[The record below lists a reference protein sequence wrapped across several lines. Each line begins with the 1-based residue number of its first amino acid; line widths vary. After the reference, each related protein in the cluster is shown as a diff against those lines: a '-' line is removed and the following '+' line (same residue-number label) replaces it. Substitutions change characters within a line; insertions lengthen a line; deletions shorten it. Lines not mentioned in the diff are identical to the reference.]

1 MEVSLGKGNKIIINE
16 NINIQITIENDT
28 ITKTYNLLNL
38 LDKMELNTD
47 ENTKIEWSN
56 FILFEETH
64 ETLLAK
70 FKYFIKFLI
79 NIEENIC
86 LKEIIYVQPIEKK
99 LLINF
104 INKDIRT
111 LEDIEISDYYTKRD
125 KYFFI
130 YLYKKSFFVIFEVDN
145 FIIKSFYLVPEF
157 YKLNRLC
164 RFLKIINENLDNYQ
178 VKNEDNLYTIYINN
192 NEIAYYC
199 LWDIKNNIIN
209 NRFSENYLYI
219 FANEDIKTDIT
230 SKISNFIVSK
240 KVNENK

>member
-1 MEVSLGKGNKIIINE
+1 MEVSLGKGNKIIMDE
-16 NINIQITIENDT
+16 NINIEISIENNT

-47 ENTKIEWSN
+47 ENTKLEWSN

-64 ETLLAK
+64 ETQLAK
-70 FKYFIKFLI
+70 FTYYIKFLI
-79 NIEENIC
+79 NNEEYMC
-86 LKEIIYVQPIEKK
+86 LKEVIYIEPIEKK
-99 LLINF
+99 LLIDF
-104 INKDIRT
+104 VNKDIRT
-111 LEDIEISDYYTKRD
+111 LEDIEISDYYIGRD

-130 YLYKKSFFVIFEVDN
+130 YIYKKSFFVIFEVDN

-164 RFLKIINENLDNYQ
+164 RFLEIINENLDNYQ
-178 VKNEDNLYTIYINN
+178 VKNEDNIFKFYIDN

-209 NRFSENYLYI
+209 YRFSENYMYI
-219 FANEDIKTDIT
+219 FANEDIETNI
-230 SKISNFIVSK
+230 ISEVTNFKFK
-240 KVNENK
+240 KN

>member
-64 ETLLAK
+64 ETQLAK
-70 FKYFIKFLI
+70 FKYYIKFLI
-79 NIEENIC
+79 NIEENMC
-86 LKEIIYVQPIEKK
+86 LKEIIYIQPIEKK
-99 LLINF
+99 LLIDF

-111 LEDIEISDYYTKRD
+111 LEDIEITDYYTGRD

-130 YLYKKSFFVIFEVDN
+130 YLYKKSFFVILEVDN

-178 VKNEDNLYTIYINN
+178 IKNEYDIFKFYINN

-209 NRFSENYLYI
+209 YRFSENYLYI
-219 FANEDIKTDIT
+219 FANEDIKTGIT
-230 SKISNFIVSK
+230 SKMGNFILSK
-240 KVNENK
+240 KVN

>member
-1 MEVSLGKGNKIIINE
+1 MEVSLGKCNKIIIDE

-47 ENTKIEWSN
+47 ENTKLEWSN
-56 FILFEETH
+56 FILFEEIH

-79 NIEENIC
+79 NIQENIC
-86 LKEIIYVQPIEKK
+86 LKEIIYIQPIEKK

-130 YLYKKSFFVIFEVDN
+130 YIYKKSFFIIFEVDN

-164 RFLKIINENLDNYQ
+164 RFIEIINENLDNYQ
-178 VKNEDNLYTIYINN
+178 IKNEDNLSKFYVNN

-199 LWDIKNNIIN
+199 LWNIKNNIIN
-209 NRFSENYLYI
+209 HRFSENYLYI
-219 FANEDIKTDIT
+219 FANEDIKTEIT

-240 KVNENK
+240 KVN

>member
-1 MEVSLGKGNKIIINE
+1 MEVSLGKGNKIIMDE
-16 NINIQITIENDT
+16 NINIEITIENNT
-28 ITKTYNLLNL
+28 ITKTYNLLKL

-47 ENTKIEWSN
+47 ENTKLEWSN

-64 ETLLAK
+64 ETQLAK
-70 FKYFIKFLI
+70 FTYYIKFLI
-79 NIEENIC
+79 NNEEYMC
-86 LKEIIYVQPIEKK
+86 LKEVIYIEPIEKK
-99 LLINF
+99 LLIDF
-104 INKDIRT
+104 VNKDIRT
-111 LEDIEISDYYTKRD
+111 LEDIEISDYYTGRN

-130 YLYKKSFFVIFEVDN
+130 YIYKKTFFIIFEVDN

-209 NRFSENYLYI
+209 YRFSENYIYI
-219 FANEDIKTDIT
+219 FANEDIETNII
-230 SKISNFIVSK
+230 SEIGNFRLLNKIETI
-240 KVNENK
+240 

>member
-1 MEVSLGKGNKIIINE
+1 MEVSLGKGNKIIIDE

-38 LDKMELNTD
+38 LDKIELNTD
-47 ENTKIEWSN
+47 ENTKLEWSN

-64 ETLLAK
+64 KTLLAK

-79 NIEENIC
+79 NIKENIY
-86 LKEIIYVQPIEKK
+86 LKEIIYIQPIEKK
-99 LLINF
+99 LLIDF

-111 LEDIEISDYYTKRD
+111 LENIKISDYYTKRD

-130 YLYKKSFFVIFEVDN
+130 YIYKKSFFVIFEVDN

-164 RFLKIINENLDNYQ
+164 RFLEIINENLDNYQ
-178 VKNEDNLYTIYINN
+178 VKNEDNLSKFYVNN

-209 NRFSENYLYI
+209 HRFSENYLYI
-219 FANEDIKTDIT
+219 FANEDIKTEIT
-230 SKISNFIVSK
+230 SKIANFILSK
-240 KVNENK
+240 KVN

>member
-1 MEVSLGKGNKIIINE
+1 MEVSFGKGNKIIMDE

-28 ITKTYNLLNL
+28 ITKTYNLFNL

-47 ENTKIEWSN
+47 ENTKLEWSN

-64 ETLLAK
+64 ETNLAR
-70 FKYFIKFLI
+70 FKYYIKFLI
-79 NIEENIC
+79 NIEENVC
-86 LKEIIYVQPIEKK
+86 LKEIIYIQPIEKK
-99 LLINF
+99 LLIDF

-111 LEDIEISDYYTKRD
+111 LEDIEITDYYTKRD

-130 YLYKKSFFVIFEVDN
+130 YIYKKSFFVIFEVDN

-164 RFLKIINENLDNYQ
+164 RFLEIINDNLDNYQ
-178 VKNEDNLYTIYINN
+178 IKNEDNIFKFYINN

-199 LWDIKNNIIN
+199 LWNIENNIIN
-209 NRFSENYLYI
+209 HRFSENYLYI
-219 FANEDIKTDIT
+219 FANEDIKTEIT
-230 SKISNFIVSK
+230 SKISNFVLSK
-240 KVNENK
+240 KVN